1 MNNPQKKPLQSVP
14 PKQINPAVDELIAL
28 RQEFSKFREDFNDF
42 SKELSAK
49 IAFGVIGSIILMSI
63 LGGFLSL
70 LFRG

>member
-1 MNNPQKKPLQSVP
+1 MNNPQKKPNS
-14 PKQINPAVDELIAL
+14 AGDELAAL
-28 RQEFSKFREDFNDF
+28 RQELSEFRKDFAKFNQ
-42 SKELSAK
+42 ELSLK